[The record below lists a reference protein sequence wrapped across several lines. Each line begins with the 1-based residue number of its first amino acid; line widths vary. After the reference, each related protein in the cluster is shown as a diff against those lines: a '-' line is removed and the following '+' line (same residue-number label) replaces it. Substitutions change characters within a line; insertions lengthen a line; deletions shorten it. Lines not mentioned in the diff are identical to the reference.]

1 MTWVTDTYCNK
12 RIIESFEACPRGR
25 CTTISATANIQVSVM
40 DVCVNFISIYQ
51 VFTGILLGIY
61 SEGVISWLSEI
72 TF

>member
-1 MTWVTDTYCNK
+1 
-12 RIIESFEACPRGR
+12 
-25 CTTISATANIQVSVM
+25 M